1 MTCVCE
7 GVTRQRSQEKIEMVR
22 HGQLRKRYLE
32 NNSVIWLLVA
42 FILLC
47 RSPES
52 LAHRPLAF
60 VVHTSKTNF
69 KGWRSWQGRQSLKF
83 KGTSNGAR
91 VFRVFRPFDTGRII
105 DSCQIEMANRNEE
118 DTIISEMSNPFSSD
132 IKVTGVTL
140 KIAFDTAWAVA
151 DLSEEK
157 SERFTS
163 PESLDLVHRLR
174 RCSDCVL
181 VGRTTVERDNCTL
194 TVRRVPLLP
203 ENSEQPTR
211 VVVDPNLHLL
221 KSPSD
226 HALLN
231 DGLQTI
237 LYHSLQRQE
246 EESFLP
252 LGDTVSLVNIMMDDD
267 HSTTTRT
274 RYISMSPVIQDL
286 QTRGIQHIMVEGGP
300 VTALGFLADGL
311 VDRAIIIQAPLT
323 FKEPVASNISESVL
337 TNAGLALMGSYV
349 NDGGDTVQIWS
360 RPNLPWP
367 TDNLTN
373 WP

>member
-1 MTCVCE
+1 M
-7 GVTRQRSQEKIEMVR
+7 
-22 HGQLRKRYLE
+22 
-32 NNSVIWLLVA
+32 
-42 FILLC
+42 
-47 RSPES
+47 
-52 LAHRPLAF
+52 
-60 VVHTSKTNF
+60 
-69 KGWRSWQGRQSLKF
+69 
-83 KGTSNGAR
+83 
-91 VFRVFRPFDTGRII
+91 
-105 DSCQIEMANRNEE
+105 
-118 DTIISEMSNPFSSD
+118 
-132 IKVTGVTL
+132 
-140 KIAFDTAWAVA
+140 
-151 DLSEEK
+151 EEK

-203 ENSEQPTR
+203 EHLEQPTR

-252 LGDTVSLVNIMMDDD
+252 LGDTVSLVNTMMDDD

-274 RYISMSPVIQDL
+274 RYIPMSPVVQDL
-286 QTRGIQHIMVEGGP
+286 QTRGIHHIMVEGGP

-337 TNAGLALMGSYV
+337 SKAGLALMGSYV